1 MDPTKVD
8 LPKTSF
14 QPRLEHLVQPL
25 RNFGEIEAVKK
36 AYRFAAARYG
46 DRPHGGGSLMDH
58 LLRVAHYL
66 QQDDAARGAKFVIA
80 ALLSRVLESPDTRY
94 EELIPMFGLEV
105 ASIARTISRTDDDN
119 KLGDAVVDKVY
130 QRRIRAAPQAVVLVV
145 LAGLLDDLLH
155 LHADTSSEA
164 ARAFHK
170 SVFRDY
176 LQLAD
181 NHSKRLCHWLKVG
194 LEQAGAA
201 KPRI

>member
-1 MDPTKVD
+1 MDPAKVD
-8 LPKTSF
+8 LPSTAF

-46 DRPHGGGSLMDH
+46 ERKHGRSLMIDH

-66 QQDDAARGAKFVIA
+66 QQDDSPRGAKFVIA
-80 ALLSRVLESPDTRY
+80 ALLSRVLETPDTRY
-94 EELIPMFGLEV
+94 EELIPTFGLEV

-130 QRRIRAAPQAVVLVV
+130 QRRIRSAPPAVVLVV

-155 LHADTSSEA
+155 LHADSSSQA

-181 NHSKRLCHWLKVG
+181 NHSKRLCQWLRAG

-201 KPRI
+201 KPGL